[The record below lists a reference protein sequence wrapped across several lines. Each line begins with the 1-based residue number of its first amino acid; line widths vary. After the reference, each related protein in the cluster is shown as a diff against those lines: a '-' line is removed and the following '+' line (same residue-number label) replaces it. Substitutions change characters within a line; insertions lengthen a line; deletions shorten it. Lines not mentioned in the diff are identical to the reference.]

1 MLILLP
7 PSEKKGLVPSS
18 AITLYTGVLYAA
30 LGWSSLTRTA
40 QKKATESVRIISAKY
55 GLVHPLDE
63 IAPYKVK
70 INTSTMRGAISEELN
85 ALDSDLIIDCRSS
98 TYQGVWSAPYEKCV
112 EIKVMARV
120 DGEKK
125 VITHMSKKTRG
136 EVVRLILLNSNVP
149 RTPYEVSMMVAM
161 EFECELFQYSAQA
174 PWVLEVIAH

>member
-30 LGWSSLTRTA
+30 LGWSSLTRAA
-40 QKKATESVRIISAKY
+40 QEKATESVRIISAKY

-63 IAPYKVK
+63 IAPYKAK
-70 INTSTMRGAISEELN
+70 IDTSTMREAISEGLN
-85 ALDSDLIIDCRSS
+85 AFDSDLIIDCRSS
-98 TYQGVWSAPYEKCV
+98 TYQGVWSAPKEKCV

-149 RTPYEVSMMVAM
+149 RTPFDVSTMVAM
-161 EFECELFQYSAQA
+161 EFECELFENSAQT